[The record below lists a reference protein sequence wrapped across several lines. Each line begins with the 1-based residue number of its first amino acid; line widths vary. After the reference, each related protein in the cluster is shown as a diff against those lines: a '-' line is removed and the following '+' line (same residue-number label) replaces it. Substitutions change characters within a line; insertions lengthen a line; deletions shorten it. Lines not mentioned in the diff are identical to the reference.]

1 MEKVITFDGLLDLEG
16 AARYLG
22 VTTRQVRVL
31 CARGVVT
38 HYKLNRK
45 VFRFRK
51 EDLDAFLAQR
61 QYRAKSV
68 YA

>member
-1 MEKVITFDGLLDLEG
+1 MEKVLTFEGLLDLEG

-22 VTTRQVRVL
+22 VTTRVLRGL
-31 CARGVVT
+31 CARGVLT
-38 HYKLNRK
+38 YYKLNRK

-51 EDLDAFLAQR
+51 DDLDSFLERRAF
-61 QYRAKSV
+61 RAKSV

>member
-22 VTTRQVRVL
+22 ITTRQLRVL
-31 CARGVVT
+31 CAREVLT
-38 HYKLNRK
+38 YYKLNRK

-51 EDLDAFLAQR
+51 EDLDELLERRA
-61 QYRAKSV
+61 YRAKSV

>member
-22 VTTRQVRVL
+22 ITTRVLRGL
-31 CARGVVT
+31 CARDALT
-38 HYKLNRK
+38 YYKLNREL
-45 VFRFRK
+45 FRFK
-51 EDLDAFLAQR
+51 QSDLDAFLERR
-61 QYRAKSV
+61 QHRAKSV